1 MNKKERL
8 LLALGD
14 INDKY
19 VKEAEPNPMSGR
31 KRILSIAASL
41 AILVALSLYLFLP
54 YGTPKSNLSEYESS
68 SYFPVIEKLE
78 AYRQLLNAPKYS
90 NNFEKLLSVIGG
102 AFAHKGGAMSPG
114 NNMDA
119 APPQLGPDGGNFGE
133 NGVAGNGNYIENTD
147 NQVEGVIEG
156 DLMKMTDKYIFRL
169 GTKLIPIDK
178 YRGTVVDVLRVYSIE
193 KEDSALISEFEIAR
207 FENEN
212 YLSLDYEM
220 YLSKDGNTLTLTK
233 KIRGQVGVISID
245 VSDVNN
251 ITERA
256 RFSMDGDL
264 NTSRMVDGKL
274 LLVTDFSFYRNRID
288 YSDPKTFVPTVESD
302 GVDSPIASDEI
313 ICPDKVTDQKYS
325 VVVLLDSENLEIL
338 GSKALLNFTSDV
350 YVSENNLYITREY
363 VEEKDNARTT
373 LSDIAVMNYREDNL
387 SEYKILTIKGTAK
400 DQYSFDELDG
410 HLRVVTTTF
419 QQSTNHF
426 GNTVSSNAN
435 RSASL
440 YVINLESGET
450 VASVEN
456 FAPEGEE
463 ATAVRFDGD
472 KCYVCTAVVV
482 SFTDP
487 VFFFDLSDYDNITY
501 TDTGIIEGYSDSLIN
516 YGDGILLGIGRE
528 NWSTAKVEIYVET
541 DEGVKGVDEYKFQ
554 GDYSLVYKSYLVNR
568 ENNLFGFA
576 IQNLLDYDT
585 MKYTRNCYALLTIE
599 GESLNLQIIDL
610 GTIDMEVDRVRAVYL
625 DGYLY
630 LTTDQDL
637 FVEKIN

>member
-54 YGTPKSNLSEYESS
+54 YGTPKSNLSEYENS

-90 NNFEKLLSVIGG
+90 NNFEKLLSVIVG
-102 AFAHKGGAMSPG
+102 AFAHKGGAMAPG
-114 NNMDA
+114 SNMDA
-119 APPQLGPDGGNFGE
+119 APEPSPDGSDNML
-133 NGVAGNGNYIENTD
+133 GNGNYIENTD
-147 NQVEGVIEG
+147 NQVAGVIEG

-169 GTKLIPIDK
+169 GTKIIPIDK

-193 KEDSALISEFEIAR
+193 KEDSALVSEFEIER

-212 YLSLDYEM
+212 YLYLDYEM

-233 KIRGQVGVISID
+233 KINGQVGVISID

-251 ITERA
+251 ITECA

-302 GVDSPIASDEI
+302 GVDSLIASDEI

-373 LSDIAVMNYREDNL
+373 LSDIAVMNYRDDNL
-387 SEYKILTIKGTAK
+387 SEYKILTVKGTAK

-419 QQSTNHF
+419 QQTTNIL
-426 GNTVSSNAN
+426 GNTVSSSAK

-528 NWSTAKVEIYVET
+528 NWSTTKVEIYVET

-630 LTTDQDL
+630 LTTDEDL

>member
-41 AILVALSLYLFLP
+41 AILLALSLYLFLP
-54 YGTPKSNLSEYESS
+54 YGTPKATLSEYESS

-102 AFAHKGGAMSPG
+102 AFTHKGGAMAPG

-119 APPQLGPDGGNFGE
+119 APPQSGPDGGNFGE

-169 GTKLIPIDK
+169 GNN
-178 YRGTVVDVLRVYSIE
+178 VLRVYSIE
-193 KEDSALISEFEIAR
+193 KEDSALVCEYTIDGFDGAKQYGSFM
-207 FENEN
+207 
-212 YLSLDYEM
+212 EM
-220 YLSKDGNTLTLTK
+220 YLSPDGNTITLLLK
-233 KIRGQVGVISID
+233 YRDKVGVISLD
-245 VSDVNN
+245 VSDVNS
-251 ITERA
+251 IIEKGRVA
-256 RFSMDGDL
+256 IGGVHA
-264 NTSRMVDGKL
+264 TSRMVDGRL
-274 LLVTDFSFYRNRID
+274 LLVTNFSFDRNKMD
-288 YSDPKTFVPTVESD
+288 YATPETFVPTINSGNEKRCISLQNLLFPAK
-302 GVDSPIASDEI
+302 VDS
-313 ICPDKVTDQKYS
+313 TNYS
-325 VVVLLDSENLEIL
+325 VVVLLDNENLEIL
-338 GSKALLNFTSDV
+338 GEKALLNFTSDI
-350 YVSENNLYITREY
+350 YISENNIYISHEYTDNDRNLYY
-363 VEEKDNARTT
+363 KDM
-373 LSDIAVMNYREDNL
+373 SDIAIISYGDDGLVMN
-387 SEYKILTIKGTAK
+387 KVITVPGHTK

-410 HLRVVTTTF
+410 HLRVVT
-419 QQSTNHF
+419 STNGRTTIEN
-426 GNTVSSNAN
+426 GNNIGFKRTS
-435 RSASL
+435 SASL

-528 NWSTAKVEIYVET
+528 NWSTAKVEIYTELE
-541 DEGVKGVDEYKFQ
+541 DGGVLSVDELKFAGTCSTDYKA
-554 GDYSLVYKSYLVNR
+554 YLVNR

-576 IQNLLDYDT
+576 VAGYSEVRKNDHII
-585 MKYTRNCYALLTIE
+585 RNPKDCYVLLTIE
-599 GESLNLQIIDL
+599 GESLNVRLIPLYFSDPNY
-610 GTIDMEVDRVRAVYL
+610 VRAAYY

-630 LTTDQDL
+630 ITTDEDL

>member
-31 KRILSIAASL
+31 KRILRIAASL

-54 YGTPKSNLSEYESS
+54 YGTPKANLREYENS

-78 AYRQLLNAPKYS
+78 AYRQLLNAPKFS
-90 NNFEKLLSVIGG
+90 NNFEKLISVIGG
-102 AFAHKGGAMSPG
+102 AFTHKGGAMGPG
-114 NNMDA
+114 SNMDA
-119 APPQLGPDGGNFGE
+119 APEAGPDGGNFGE

-147 NQVEGVIEG
+147 NQVAGVIEG

-169 GTKLIPIDK
+169 GHN
-178 YRGTVVDVLRVYSIE
+178 VLRVYSIE
-193 KEDSALISEFEIAR
+193 KEDSTLVCEYTIDGFDGDKQYGSFM
-207 FENEN
+207 
-212 YLSLDYEM
+212 EM
-220 YLSKDGNTLTLTK
+220 YLSPDGKTITLLLK
-233 KIRGQVGVISID
+233 YRDKVGVISLD
-245 VSDVNN
+245 VSDVNS
-251 ITERA
+251 ITEKGRVA
-256 RFSMDGDL
+256 IGGVHA
-264 NTSRMVDGKL
+264 TSRMVDGRL
-274 LLVTDFSFYRNRID
+274 LLVTNFSFDRNKVD
-288 YSDPKTFVPTVESD
+288 YANPETFVPTINSGNEKRCISLQNLLFPAK
-302 GVDSPIASDEI
+302 VDS
-313 ICPDKVTDQKYS
+313 TNYS
-325 VVVLLDSENLEIL
+325 VVVLLDNENLEIL
-338 GSKALLNFTSDV
+338 GEKALLNFTSDI
-350 YVSENNLYITREY
+350 YISENNIYISHEYTDNDRNLYY
-363 VEEKDNARTT
+363 KDM
-373 LSDIAVMNYREDNL
+373 SDIAIISYGDDGLVMNNV
-387 SEYKILTIKGTAK
+387 ITVPGHTK

-410 HLRVVTTTF
+410 HLRVVT
-419 QQSTNHF
+419 STNERITIEK
-426 GNTVSSNAN
+426 GNNIGFKRT

-472 KCYVCTAVVV
+472 KCYVCTAVIV

-528 NWSTAKVEIYVET
+528 DWSTAKVEIYTELE
-541 DEGVKGVDEYKFQ
+541 DGGVLSVDELKFAGTCSTDYKA
-554 GDYSLVYKSYLVNR
+554 YLVNR

-576 IQNLLDYDT
+576 VAGYSEVRKNDHIIRNP
-585 MKYTRNCYALLTIE
+585 KNCYVLLTIE
-599 GESLNLQIIDL
+599 GESLNVRLIPLYFSDPNY
-610 GTIDMEVDRVRAVYL
+610 VRAAYY

-630 LTTDQDL
+630 LTTDEDL

>member
-54 YGTPKSNLSEYESS
+54 YGTPKANLSEYESS

-78 AYRQLLNAPKYS
+78 AYRQLLNAPKFS

-102 AFAHKGGAMSPG
+102 AFTHKGGAMRPG

-119 APPQLGPDGGNFGE
+119 APEMGPDGSDNML
-133 NGVAGNGNYIENTD
+133 GNGNYIENTD
-147 NQVEGVIEG
+147 NQVAGVIEG

-169 GTKLIPIDK
+169 GHN
-178 YRGTVVDVLRVYSIE
+178 VLRVYSIE
-193 KEDSALISEFEIAR
+193 KEDSALVCEYTIDGFDGAKQYGSFM
-207 FENEN
+207 
-212 YLSLDYEM
+212 EM
-220 YLSKDGNTLTLTK
+220 YLSPDGNTITLLLK
-233 KIRGQVGVISID
+233 YRDKVGVISLD
-245 VSDVNN
+245 VSDVNS
-251 ITERA
+251 IIEKGRVA
-256 RFSMDGDL
+256 IGGVHA
-264 NTSRMVDGKL
+264 TSRMVDGRL
-274 LLVTDFSFYRNRID
+274 LLVTNFSFDRNKVD
-288 YSDPKTFVPTVESD
+288 YATPETFVPTINSGNEKRCISLQNLLFPAK
-302 GVDSPIASDEI
+302 VDS
-313 ICPDKVTDQKYS
+313 TNYS
-325 VVVLLDSENLEIL
+325 VVVLLDNENLEIL
-338 GSKALLNFTSDV
+338 GEKALLNFTSDI
-350 YVSENNLYITREY
+350 YISENNIYISHEYTDNDRNLYY
-363 VEEKDNARTT
+363 KDM
-373 LSDIAVMNYREDNL
+373 SDIAIISYGDNGLVMNNV
-387 SEYKILTIKGTAK
+387 ITVPGHTK

-410 HLRVVTTTF
+410 HLRVVT
-419 QQSTNHF
+419 STNGRITIES
-426 GNTVSSNAN
+426 GNNIGFKQT

-472 KCYVCTAVVV
+472 KLYVCTAVIV

-501 TDTGIIEGYSDSLIN
+501 TDTGIIKGYSDSLIN

-528 NWSTAKVEIYVET
+528 DWSTAKVEIYTELE
-541 DEGVKGVDEYKFQ
+541 DGGVLSVDEFKFDGICSTDYKA
-554 GDYSLVYKSYLVNR
+554 YLVNR

-576 IQNLLDYDT
+576 VAYYSEVRKNDHIIIDPQ
-585 MKYTRNCYALLTIE
+585 NCYVLLTIE
-599 GESLNLQIIDL
+599 GESLNLRLIPLYFSDPNY
-610 GTIDMEVDRVRAVYL
+610 VRAAYY

-630 LTTDQDL
+630 LTTDEDL

>member
-41 AILVALSLYLFLP
+41 ALLVALSLYLFLP
-54 YGTPKSNLSEYESS
+54 YGTPKANLSEYESS

-78 AYRQLLNAPKYS
+78 AYRQLLNAPKFS

-102 AFAHKGGAMSPG
+102 AFAPKYDMDSAPG
-114 NNMDA
+114 DA
-119 APPQLGPDGGNFGE
+119 GPEMGPDGSDNML
-133 NGVAGNGNYIENTD
+133 GNGNYIENTD
-147 NQVEGVIEG
+147 NQVEGVIEA

-169 GTKLIPIDK
+169 GHN
-178 YRGTVVDVLRVYSIE
+178 VLRVYSIE
-193 KEDSALISEFEIAR
+193 KEDSALVCEYTIDGFDGAKQYGSFM
-207 FENEN
+207 
-212 YLSLDYEM
+212 EM
-220 YLSKDGNTLTLTK
+220 YLSPDGNTITLLLK
-233 KIRGQVGVISID
+233 YRDKVGVISLD
-245 VSDVNN
+245 VSDVNS
-251 ITERA
+251 IIEKGRVA
-256 RFSMDGDL
+256 IGGVHA
-264 NTSRMVDGKL
+264 TSRMVDGRL
-274 LLVTDFSFYRNRID
+274 LLVTNFSFDRNKVD
-288 YSDPKTFVPTVESD
+288 YATPETFVPTINSGNEKRCISLQNLLFPAK
-302 GVDSPIASDEI
+302 VDS
-313 ICPDKVTDQKYS
+313 TNYS
-325 VVVLLDSENLEIL
+325 VVVLLDNENLEIL
-338 GSKALLNFTSDV
+338 GEKALLNFTSDI
-350 YVSENNLYITREY
+350 YISENNIYISHEYTDNDRNLYY
-363 VEEKDNARTT
+363 KDM
-373 LSDIAVMNYREDNL
+373 SDIAIISYGDNGLVMNNV
-387 SEYKILTIKGTAK
+387 ITVPGHTK

-410 HLRVVTTTF
+410 HLRVVT
-419 QQSTNHF
+419 STNGRITIEN
-426 GNTVSSNAN
+426 GNNIGFKQT

-456 FAPEGEE
+456 FAPEGEK

-472 KCYVCTAVVV
+472 KLYVCTAVIV

-528 NWSTAKVEIYVET
+528 DWEYSKVEIYAELE
-541 DEGVKGVDEYKFQ
+541 DGGVLGVDEFKFAGICSSDYKA
-554 GDYSLVYKSYLVNR
+554 YLVNR

-576 IQNLLDYDT
+576 VAYYSEVRKNDHIIIDPQ
-585 MKYTRNCYALLTIE
+585 NCYVLLTIE
-599 GESLNLQIIDL
+599 GESLNARLIPLYFSDPNY
-610 GTIDMEVDRVRAVYL
+610 VRAAYY

>member
-1 MNKKERL
+1 MKKERL

-90 NNFEKLLSVIGG
+90 NNFEKLLSVIVG
-102 AFAHKGGAMSPG
+102 AFAHKGGAMAPG

-119 APPQLGPDGGNFGE
+119 APEPSPDGSDNMLS
-133 NGVAGNGNYIENTD
+133 NGNYIENTD

-169 GTKLIPIDK
+169 GTKIIPIDK

-193 KEDSALISEFEIAR
+193 KEDSALVSEFEIER

-212 YLSLDYEM
+212 YLYLDYEM

-233 KIRGQVGVISID
+233 KINGQVGVISID

-387 SEYKILTIKGTAK
+387 SEYKILTVKGTAK

-554 GDYSLVYKSYLVNR
+554 GDYSLVYKAYLVNR

-630 LTTDQDL
+630 LTTDEDL

>member
-54 YGTPKSNLSEYESS
+54 YGTPKSNLSEYENS

-102 AFAHKGGAMSPG
+102 AFTHKGGAMAPG

-119 APPQLGPDGGNFGE
+119 APEMGPDGSDNML
-133 NGVAGNGNYIENTD
+133 GNGNYIENTD

-169 GTKLIPIDK
+169 GHN
-178 YRGTVVDVLRVYSIE
+178 VLRVYSIE
-193 KEDSALISEFEIAR
+193 KEDSALVCEYTIDGFDGAKQYGSFM
-207 FENEN
+207 
-212 YLSLDYEM
+212 EM
-220 YLSKDGNTLTLTK
+220 YLSPDGNTITLLLK
-233 KIRGQVGVISID
+233 YRDKVGVISLD
-245 VSDVNN
+245 VSDVNS
-251 ITERA
+251 IIEKGRVA
-256 RFSMDGDL
+256 IGGVHA
-264 NTSRMVDGKL
+264 TSRMVDGRL
-274 LLVTDFSFYRNRID
+274 LLVTNFSFDRNKVD
-288 YSDPKTFVPTVESD
+288 YATPETFVPTIDRGD
-302 GVDSPIASDEI
+302 GAKCIGFDDVIYPEE
-313 ICPDKVTDQKYS
+313 VNNTNYS
-325 VVVLLDSENLEIL
+325 VVALLDVDNLELL
-338 GSKALLNFTSDV
+338 GAKALLNFTSDI
-350 YVSENNLYITREY
+350 YVSENNVFITREY
-363 VEEKDNARTT
+363 VNRVENENNPDEFESSNT
-373 LSDIAVMNYREDNL
+373 SDIAVIGYSDGAL
-387 SEYKILTIKGTAK
+387 SEEKILTVRGHAK

-410 HLRVVTTTF
+410 HLRIVTSTLDTKSVQSEQYDF
-419 QQSTNHF
+419 QYF
-426 GNTVSSNAN
+426 VSSKRN
-435 RSASL
+435 ASL

-528 NWSTAKVEIYVET
+528 DWSTAKVEIYTELE
-541 DEGVKGVDEYKFQ
+541 DGGVLSVDELKFAGSCSTDYKA
-554 GDYSLVYKSYLVNR
+554 YLVNR

-576 IQNLLDYDT
+576 VAGYAEVRKNDHIIRNP
-585 MKYTRNCYALLTIE
+585 KNCYVLLTIE
-599 GESLNLQIIDL
+599 GESLNVRLIPLYFSDPNY
-610 GTIDMEVDRVRAVYL
+610 VRAAYY

-630 LTTDQDL
+630 LTTDEDL

>member
-78 AYRQLLNAPKYS
+78 AYRQLLNAPKFS

-102 AFAHKGGAMSPG
+102 AFAPKYDMDSAPG
-114 NNMDA
+114 DA
-119 APPQLGPDGGNFGE
+119 GPEMGPDGSDNML
-133 NGVAGNGNYIENTD
+133 GNGNYIENTD

-169 GTKLIPIDK
+169 GHN
-178 YRGTVVDVLRVYSIE
+178 VLRVYSIE
-193 KEDSALISEFEIAR
+193 KEDSALVCEYTIDGFDGDKQYGSFM
-207 FENEN
+207 
-212 YLSLDYEM
+212 EM
-220 YLSKDGNTLTLTK
+220 YLSPDGNTITLLLK
-233 KIRGQVGVISID
+233 YRDKVGVISLD
-245 VSDVNN
+245 VSDVNS
-251 ITERA
+251 IIEKGRVA
-256 RFSMDGDL
+256 IGGVHA
-264 NTSRMVDGKL
+264 TSRMVDGRL
-274 LLVTDFSFYRNRID
+274 LLVTNFSFDRNKVD
-288 YSDPKTFVPTVESD
+288 YATPETFVPTINSGNEKRCISLQNLLFPAK
-302 GVDSPIASDEI
+302 VDS
-313 ICPDKVTDQKYS
+313 TNYS
-325 VVVLLDSENLEIL
+325 VVVLLDNENLEIL
-338 GSKALLNFTSDV
+338 GEKALLNFTSDI
-350 YVSENNLYITREY
+350 YISENNIYISHEYTDNDRNLYY
-363 VEEKDNARTT
+363 KDM
-373 LSDIAVMNYREDNL
+373 SDIAIISYGDNGLVMNNV
-387 SEYKILTIKGTAK
+387 ITVPGHTK

-410 HLRVVTTTF
+410 HLRVVT
-419 QQSTNHF
+419 STNGRITIEN
-426 GNTVSSNAN
+426 GNNIGFKQT

-456 FAPEGEE
+456 FAPEGEK

-472 KCYVCTAVVV
+472 KLYVCTAVIV

-528 NWSTAKVEIYVET
+528 DWEYSKVEIYAELE
-541 DEGVKGVDEYKFQ
+541 DGGVLGVDEFKFAGICSSDYKA
-554 GDYSLVYKSYLVNR
+554 YLVNR

-576 IQNLLDYDT
+576 VAYYSEVRKNDHIIIDPQ
-585 MKYTRNCYALLTIE
+585 NCYVLLTIE
-599 GESLNLQIIDL
+599 GESLNARLIPLYFSDPNY
-610 GTIDMEVDRVRAVYL
+610 VRAAYY

>member
-54 YGTPKSNLSEYESS
+54 YGTPKSNLSEYENS

-90 NNFEKLLSVIGG
+90 NNFEKLISVIGDL
-102 AFAHKGGAMSPG
+102 FVIHKGGAMSPG

-119 APPQLGPDGGNFGE
+119 APEMGPDGSDNML
-133 NGVAGNGNYIENTD
+133 GNGNYIENTD
-147 NQVEGVIEG
+147 NQVAGVIEG

-169 GTKLIPIDK
+169 GNN
-178 YRGTVVDVLRVYSIE
+178 VLRIYSIE
-193 KEDSALISEFEIAR
+193 KEDSALVCEYTIDGFDGAKQYGSFM
-207 FENEN
+207 
-212 YLSLDYEM
+212 EM
-220 YLSKDGNTLTLTK
+220 YLSPDGNTITLLLK
-233 KIRGQVGVISID
+233 YRDKVGVISLD
-245 VSDVNN
+245 VSDVNS
-251 ITERA
+251 IIEKGRVA
-256 RFSMDGDL
+256 IGGVHA
-264 NTSRMVDGKL
+264 TSRMVDGRL
-274 LLVTDFSFYRNRID
+274 LLVTNFSFDRNKVD
-288 YSDPKTFVPTVESD
+288 YATPETFVPTINSGNEKRCISLQNLLFPAK
-302 GVDSPIASDEI
+302 VDS
-313 ICPDKVTDQKYS
+313 TNYS
-325 VVVLLDSENLEIL
+325 VVVLLDNENLEIL
-338 GSKALLNFTSDV
+338 GEKALLNFTSDI
-350 YVSENNLYITREY
+350 YISENNIYISHEYTDNDRNLYY
-363 VEEKDNARTT
+363 KDM
-373 LSDIAVMNYREDNL
+373 SDIAIISYGDDGLVMN
-387 SEYKILTIKGTAK
+387 KVITVPGHTK

-410 HLRVVTTTF
+410 HLRVVT
-419 QQSTNHF
+419 STNGRTTIEN
-426 GNTVSSNAN
+426 GNNIGFKRT

-528 NWSTAKVEIYVET
+528 NWSTAKVEIYTELE
-541 DEGVKGVDEYKFQ
+541 DGGVLSVDELKFAGTCSTDYKA
-554 GDYSLVYKSYLVNR
+554 YLVNR

-576 IQNLLDYDT
+576 VAGYSEVRKNDHII
-585 MKYTRNCYALLTIE
+585 RNPKHCYVLLTIE
-599 GESLNLQIIDL
+599 GENLNARLIPLYFSDPNY
-610 GTIDMEVDRVRAVYL
+610 VRAAYY

>member
-1 MNKKERL
+1 
-8 LLALGD
+8 
-14 INDKY
+14 
-19 VKEAEPNPMSGR
+19 
-31 KRILSIAASL
+31 
-41 AILVALSLYLFLP
+41 
-54 YGTPKSNLSEYESS
+54 
-68 SYFPVIEKLE
+68 
-78 AYRQLLNAPKYS
+78 
-90 NNFEKLLSVIGG
+90 
-102 AFAHKGGAMSPG
+102 
-114 NNMDA
+114 
-119 APPQLGPDGGNFGE
+119 
-133 NGVAGNGNYIENTD
+133 
-147 NQVEGVIEG
+147 
-156 DLMKMTDKYIFRL
+156 
-169 GTKLIPIDK
+169 
-178 YRGTVVDVLRVYSIE
+178 
-193 KEDSALISEFEIAR
+193 
-207 FENEN
+207 
-212 YLSLDYEM
+212 
-220 YLSKDGNTLTLTK
+220 
-233 KIRGQVGVISID
+233 
-245 VSDVNN
+245 
-251 ITERA
+251 
-256 RFSMDGDL
+256 
-264 NTSRMVDGKL
+264 
-274 LLVTDFSFYRNRID
+274 
-288 YSDPKTFVPTVESD
+288 
-302 GVDSPIASDEI
+302 
-313 ICPDKVTDQKYS
+313 
-325 VVVLLDSENLEIL
+325 
-338 GSKALLNFTSDV
+338 
-350 YVSENNLYITREY
+350 
-363 VEEKDNARTT
+363 
-373 LSDIAVMNYREDNL
+373 MNYREDNL
-387 SEYKILTIKGTAK
+387 SEYKILTVKGTAK

-419 QQSTNHF
+419 RQTTNIL
-426 GNTVSSNAN
+426 GDTVSSSPNQ
-435 RSASL
+435 SASL

-528 NWSTAKVEIYVET
+528 NWSIAKVEIYVET

-576 IQNLLDYDT
+576 IRDLLDYDT

-630 LTTDQDL
+630 LTTDEDL

>member
-78 AYRQLLNAPKYS
+78 AYRQLQNAPKFS

-102 AFAHKGGAMSPG
+102 AFAPKYDMDSAPG
-114 NNMDA
+114 DA
-119 APPQLGPDGGNFGE
+119 APPQSGPDGGNFGE

-147 NQVEGVIEG
+147 NQVAGVIEG

-169 GTKLIPIDK
+169 GTKIIPIDK

-193 KEDSALISEFEIAR
+193 KEDSALISEFEITR
-207 FENEN
+207 FENES

-233 KIRGQVGVISID
+233 KISGQVGVISID

-363 VEEKDNARTT
+363 VEEKDNKRTT

-387 SEYKILTIKGTAK
+387 SEYKILTVKGTAK

-419 QQSTNHF
+419 RQSTNIL
-426 GNTVSSNAN
+426 GNTVSSSAN

-528 NWSTAKVEIYVET
+528 DWSTAKVEIYVET

-576 IQNLLDYDT
+576 IRDLLDYDT

-599 GESLNLQIIDL
+599 GESLNLQIITFDFD
-610 GTIDMEVDRVRAVYL
+610 IEVDRVRAVYL

-630 LTTDQDL
+630 LTTDEDL

>member
-54 YGTPKSNLSEYESS
+54 YGTPKANLSEYENS

-78 AYRQLLNAPKYS
+78 AYSQLLNAPKFS
-90 NNFEKLLSVIGG
+90 NNFEKLISVIGG
-102 AFAHKGGAMSPG
+102 AFTHKGGAMTPG

-119 APPQLGPDGGNFGE
+119 APPQSGPDGGNFGE

-147 NQVEGVIEG
+147 NQVEGVIEA

-169 GTKLIPIDK
+169 GNN
-178 YRGTVVDVLRVYSIE
+178 VLRVYSIE
-193 KEDSALISEFEIAR
+193 KEDSALVCEYTIDGFDGAKQYGSFM
-207 FENEN
+207 
-212 YLSLDYEM
+212 EM
-220 YLSKDGNTLTLTK
+220 YLSPDGNTITLLLK
-233 KIRGQVGVISID
+233 YRDKVGVISLD
-245 VSDVNN
+245 VSDVNS
-251 ITERA
+251 ITEKGRVA
-256 RFSMDGDL
+256 IGGVHA
-264 NTSRMVDGKL
+264 TSRMVDGRL
-274 LLVTDFSFYRNRID
+274 LLVTNFSFDRNKMD
-288 YSDPKTFVPTVESD
+288 YATPETFVPTINSGNEKRCISLQNLLFPAK
-302 GVDSPIASDEI
+302 VDS
-313 ICPDKVTDQKYS
+313 TNYS
-325 VVVLLDSENLEIL
+325 VVVLLDNENLEIL
-338 GSKALLNFTSDV
+338 GEKALLNFTSDI
-350 YVSENNLYITREY
+350 YISENNIYISHEYTDNDRNLYY
-363 VEEKDNARTT
+363 KDM
-373 LSDIAVMNYREDNL
+373 SDIAIISYGDDGLVMN
-387 SEYKILTIKGTAK
+387 KVITVPGHTK

-410 HLRVVTTTF
+410 HLRVVT
-419 QQSTNHF
+419 STNGRTTIEN
-426 GNTVSSNAN
+426 GNNIGFKRTS
-435 RSASL
+435 SASL

-450 VASVEN
+450 VARVEN

-501 TDTGIIEGYSDSLIN
+501 TDTGIIDGYSDSLIN

-528 NWSTAKVEIYVET
+528 DREYSKVEIYTELE
-541 DEGVKGVDEYKFQ
+541 DGGVLGVDEFKFAGIYSTDYKA
-554 GDYSLVYKSYLVNR
+554 YLVNR

-576 IQNLLDYDT
+576 VAYYYEVRENGHIMDP
-585 MKYTRNCYALLTIE
+585 KHCYVLLTIE
-599 GESLNLQIIDL
+599 GESLNVRLVPLYFADPNY
-610 GTIDMEVDRVRAVYL
+610 VRAAYY